1 MRIRRTP
8 ATDTPTT
15 DTPTTDTGTPATRTT
30 ATRTTATRTTGTL
43 IRIGFAAGRSTP
55 GDRLR
60 RWGLFGA
67 ALAVAFVTLA
77 TVATFAT
84 YDGRETRADARGPVI
99 TSGGHAALL
108 YREGADTVGQR
119 PVSVVFVHPL
129 TEKAPLPAG
138 VTRWPRP
145 GEVLLSPELLRTGRA
160 EGILTRYGSFAGTVT
175 HDGLVT
181 PSERIAYVRVAHMP
195 PKDDH
200 RWMPVAAFGGG
211 GGATG
216 EMVDQR
222 PVTSPLMALW
232 ALTGLPA
239 LALTVVA
246 ARVGSRSRD
255 RRSSLLQ
262 ALGGTW
268 RHRMIVNVGESA
280 FPATLGTLAAFVPY
294 AVASL
299 WDIRLVP
306 TGYIV
311 DHRDVA
317 AAWPTAGEAAVVSLL
332 AVLGIVVGT
341 HRVHRDGRSTRP
353 ASFTSRVPAW
363 RLLVC
368 GIGVALVLTSQYAPR
383 KAQLTVFT
391 CGTIVMWAFL
401 SSVVALVTR
410 HLGAWLAENGRR
422 RGHAGRMIGGRWTH
436 AHPGVI
442 VRLAL
447 AMVIGIG
454 IVAQMQVWTSRL
466 GTRSQA
472 AVATH
477 HRIKDTVIELTTSG
491 MTARQTDRFRASL
504 PPGSLLL
511 TRTIHDPGPP
521 KDPWVTITGPCQDLH
536 RLHVACPGDAEP
548 PAGGSV
554 QVEELH
560 RWYGDVRFAENPRVT
575 VKPDGTQSLVVVTP
589 TPGQL
594 SAVKKAAY
602 TLPNPSVQVTAL
614 GGTWLGSSRARLPN
628 WIQLF
633 GVSGILFL
641 LVAGAVSA
649 AAEFVRIRHALA
661 PLSVLTGHRRVFRSV
676 STWHLTFP
684 LLVATVAA
692 GAVTAWH
699 SVFFIA
705 LVQEGSVSWT
715 VLTAGIATC
724 AAVSL
729 TVGFLGARAAAREAD
744 QWRPAAD

>member
-1 MRIRRTP
+1 MRTS
-8 ATDTPTT
+8 
-15 DTPTTDTGTPATRTT
+15 TRT
-30 ATRTTATRTTGTL
+30 AGTL
-43 IRIGFAAGRSTP
+43 IRIGLAAGRSTP

-60 RWGLFGA
+60 WWGLFGA

-77 TVATFAT
+77 TVATVAT
-84 YDGRETRADARGPVI
+84 YDGRESRADARGAVF
-99 TSGGHAALL
+99 TSSKHAALL
-108 YREGADTVGQR
+108 YREGADSVGRR

-129 TEKAPLPAG
+129 TPKAPVPAG
-138 VTRWPRP
+138 VNRWPEP
-145 GEVLLSPELLRTGRA
+145 GEVLLSPELLRTGDA
-160 EGILTRYGSFAGTVT
+160 EGIRTRYGSFAGTIT
-175 HDGLVT
+175 ADGLAS
-181 PSERIAYVRVAHMP
+181 PSERLAYVRVTDAP
-195 PKDDH
+195 PKGDR
-200 RWMPVAAFGGG
+200 RWLPVAAFGGG

-216 EMVDQR
+216 EMADQA
-222 PVTSPLMALW
+222 PVTSPLTAMW

-239 LALTVVA
+239 LALVVIS
-246 ARVGSRSRD
+246 ARVGSRARD

-268 RHRMIVNVGESA
+268 RHRMIVNIGEAA
-280 FPATLGTLAAFVPY
+280 FPAALGTIVAFVPY
-294 AVASL
+294 AVASVR
-299 WDIRLVP
+299 DIRLAP
-306 TGYIV
+306 TGYLL
-311 DHRDVA
+311 DHRDVS
-317 AAWPTAGEAAVVSLL
+317 AAWPTAIGAGVVALL
-332 AVLGIVVGT
+332 AVLGIVVAA

-353 ASFTSRVPAW
+353 TSFTSRVPAW
-363 RLLVC
+363 RLLAC
-368 GIGVALVLTSQYAPR
+368 GVGVALVLASQYVPR
-383 KAQLTVFT
+383 KAQLIVFT
-391 CGTIVMWAFL
+391 SGTVVMWAFL
-401 SSVVALVTR
+401 SSVVALGTR
-410 HLGAWLAENGRR
+410 HLGAWLADNGRR
-422 RGHAGRMIGGRWTH
+422 QGHAGRMIGGRWTH

-466 GTRSQA
+466 GEHSQA

-477 HRIKDTVIELTTSG
+477 ERIKDTVIELTTGG
-491 MTARQTDRFRASL
+491 MTAAQSDRFRSSL

-511 TRTIHDPGPP
+511 TRTMHDPGPP
-521 KDPWVTITGPCQDLH
+521 KEPWVSIEGPCQDL
-536 RLHVACPGDAEP
+536 RALHIACTGDTKTKA
-548 PAGGSV
+548 ASSA
-554 QVEELH
+554 QVDELR
-560 RWYGDVRFAENPRVT
+560 RWYGDIKFAQASQIT
-575 VKPDGTQSLVVVTP
+575 VKADGSQSLLVVTP

-594 SAVKKAAY
+594 AAVKQAAY
-602 TLPNPSVQVTAL
+602 TLPNPSVQVDEL
-614 GGTWLGSSRARLPN
+614 GGTWLGSSRIRLPN

-633 GVSGILFL
+633 GVTGLMFL

-676 STWHLTFP
+676 SSWHLTVP
-684 LLVATVAA
+684 LLISTVVA

-715 VLTAGIATC
+715 VLAAGVTTC
-724 AAVSL
+724 AVVSL